1 MARKKNK
8 GGNTGGLKSPNI
20 KSLLKTIYGKQKA
33 GLKGAYKG
41 YNEGAAEGA
50 KSGKTNVGKGLRASY
65 GGLKGA
71 FEGYNKAFREHK

>member
-1 MARKKNK
+1 MARKNNK

-41 YNEGAAEGA
+41 YNE
-50 KSGKTNVGKGLRASY
+50 
-65 GGLKGA
+65 
-71 FEGYNKAFREHK
+71 